1 MDPTSKTL
9 RVVRLNPSDP
19 DPALDVAVMSRP
31 VDGDSLSRAA
41 RYLVTRDESLLVF
54 REAMAPTWF
63 HLRRLSAAWMVD
75 VLDGLFSAPAQR
87 MLAFRAACH
96 AVEGDEMLTVAQA
109 GSKGAR
115 FVAIEANHGVGL
127 APEEWVQEIADRYG
141 LETVQ
146 EMGRVAI
153 DLSRLPKAA
162 RGPFGYWAG
171 SVASP

>member
-19 DPALDVAVMSRP
+19 DPALDVSVMSRP
-31 VDGDSLSRAA
+31 IDGDSISRAA
-41 RYLVTRDESLLVF
+41 RYLTTRDESLLAF

-96 AVEGDEMLTVAQA
+96 AIEGDEMLTVAQA

-115 FVAIEANHGVGL
+115 FVATEANHGVAL
-127 APEEWVQEIADRYG
+127 APEEWVQEIVDRYG

>member
-87 MLAFRAACH
+87 RLAFRAACH
-96 AVEGDEMLTVAQA
+96 AVEGDEMLTVAQP

-115 FVAIEANHGVGL
+115 FVATEAHHGVGL
-127 APEEWVQEIADRYG
+127 APEEWVQEIADRFG

>member
-19 DPALDVAVMSRP
+19 DPALDVSVMSRP
-31 VDGDSLSRAA
+31 IDGDSISRAA
-41 RYLVTRDESLLVF
+41 RYLTTRDESLLAF

-115 FVAIEANHGVGL
+115 FVATEANHGVSL
-127 APEEWVQEIADRYG
+127 APEEWVQEIVDRFG

>member
-9 RVVRLNPSDP
+9 RCIRLNPSDP
-19 DPALDVAVMSRP
+19 DPALDPAAMAKP
-31 VDGDSLSRAA
+31 VEGDTVGRGA
-41 RYLVTRDESLLVF
+41 RYLLTRDEALLVF
-54 REAMAPTWF
+54 RDGVTPTSF

-75 VLDGLFSAPAQR
+75 VLDGLFNASSQR
-87 MLAFRAACH
+87 LLAFRASCH
-96 AVEGDEMLTVAQA
+96 FIDCTDHLSVAA
-109 GSKGAR
+109 PGSKGAR
-115 FVAIEANHGVGL
+115 FVATEALHGVTI
-127 APEEWVQEIADRYG
+127 APEEWVQEVVDRFG

>member
-87 MLAFRAACH
+87 MLAFH
-96 AVEGDEMLTVAQA
+96 AVEGDEMLTVAQP

-115 FVAIEANHGVGL
+115 FVATEAHHGVGL
-127 APEEWVQEIADRYG
+127 APEEWVQEIADRFG